1 VFHVIGLDLGESNDH
16 SAVTVLEVEPKQHLI
31 VRPGHDAEYGRAA
44 DIGSVIEGLPL
55 TYRCRHLERLPLH
68 TPYPEVVEHVGKLL
82 GRFRD
87 RPMLAVDATG
97 VGRGV
102 VVMLEFAGLEPTPI
116 TITGG
121 LTVTLLNGFLHV
133 PKRELV
139 FALLTAVQENR
150 FHVAKGLSA
159 AGALLHEL
167 ESFRVKITKAANER
181 FESAT
186 ESDHDDLVM
195 AIAIAA
201 WLAEYVVNASLV
213 DEHVPAGEPVSINGY

>member
-1 VFHVIGLDLGESNDH
+1 MPSTAGPRISGPSSRV
-16 SAVTVLEVEPKQHLI
+16 
-31 VRPGHDAEYGRAA
+31 
-44 DIGSVIEGLPL
+44 LPL

-133 PKRELV
+133 PKR
-139 FALLTAVQENR
+139 
-150 FHVAKGLSA
+150 
-159 AGALLHEL
+159 
-167 ESFRVKITKAANER
+167 
-181 FESAT
+181 
-186 ESDHDDLVM
+186 
-195 AIAIAA
+195 
-201 WLAEYVVNASLV
+201 
-213 DEHVPAGEPVSINGY
+213 